1 MSTVNL
7 VDMTVLIISI
17 FLVTLLAL
25 FVFSLSKAAALGDD
39 ISDRLYSERMK
50 SEDSDDKS

>member
-1 MSTVNL
+1 MSMVNL

-25 FVFSLSKAAALGDD
+25 FVFSLSKAAALGDA